1 MNILDR
7 KNKHKYWDVPE
18 WQAKIHKED
27 QHGMNCLVLIL
38 LLIVLSGLVER
49 LILS

>member
-7 KNKHKYWDVPE
+7 KNKHKYWDTPE
-18 WQAKIHKED
+18 WQAKIKRED
-27 QHGMNCLVLIL
+27 EHGINCLILIL